1 MNTLKGKKIFLRALE
16 LEDIDYL
23 FSIENNEKYW
33 SISDSQIPFSK
44 YLLNRYLKNS
54 DMDIY
59 EAKQLRLVITDFK
72 NITIGLI
79 DLFDIDFKNN
89 RAGVAIIINEKM
101 RNKGFAK
108 EALEMLI
115 KYSKTHLSLHQ
126 LYCNILEDNTHSVNL
141 FKSVQF
147 KEVGLKKDWIK
158 FDGKYKN
165 EMLLQLICT

>member
-1 MNTLKGKKIFLRALE
+1 MNTLKGKNIFLRALE
-16 LEDIDYL
+16 LDDINYL

-72 NITIGLI
+72 MNTIGLI

-101 RNKGFAK
+101 RSKGFAK

-126 LYCNILEDNTHSVNL
+126 LYCNILEDNTHSMNL

>member
-1 MNTLKGKKIFLRALE
+1 MNTLKGKNIFLRALE

-89 RAGVAIIINEKM
+89 RAGVAIIINEEM
-101 RNKGFAK
+101 RNKGIAK

-126 LYCNILEDNTHSVNL
+126 LYCNILEDNTHSINL

-165 EMLLQLICT
+165 EMLLQLICI

>member
-1 MNTLKGKKIFLRALE
+1 MNTLKGKNIFLRALE
-16 LEDIDYL
+16 SEDINYL

-33 SISDSQIPFSK
+33 SISDSQIPFSR

-54 DMDIY
+54 NMDIY
-59 EAKQLRLVITDFK
+59 EVKQLRLVITDFQ

-101 RNKGFAK
+101 RSKGFAK
-108 EALEMLI
+108 EALELLI
-115 KYSKTHLSLHQ
+115 QYSKTHLSLHQ
-126 LYCNILEDNTHSVNL
+126 LYCNILEDNSHSINL
-141 FKSVQF
+141 FKSVEF
-147 KEVGLKKDWIK
+147 KQVGLKKDWIK

-165 EMLLQLICT
+165 ELLLQLICT

>member
-1 MNTLKGKKIFLRALE
+1 MNTLKGKNIFLRALE
-16 LEDIDYL
+16 LDDINYL

-72 NITIGLI
+72 MNTIGLI

-126 LYCNILEDNTHSVNL
+126 LYCNILEDNTHSMNL

>member
-1 MNTLKGKKIFLRALE
+1 MNTLKGKNIFLRALE

-165 EMLLQLICT
+165 EMLLQLICI

>member
-1 MNTLKGKKIFLRALE
+1 MNTLKGKNIFLRALE

-23 FSIENNEKYW
+23 FSTENNEKYW

>member
-1 MNTLKGKKIFLRALE
+1 MNTLKGKNIFLRALE
-16 LEDIDYL
+16 PEDINYL

-33 SISDSQIPFSK
+33 SISDSQIPFSR

-54 DMDIY
+54 NMDIY
-59 EAKQLRLVITDFK
+59 EAKQLRLVITDFQ

-101 RNKGFAK
+101 RSKGFAK
-108 EALEMLI
+108 EALELLI
-115 KYSKTHLSLHQ
+115 QYSKTHLSLHQ
-126 LYCNILEDNTHSVNL
+126 LYCNILEDNSHSINL
-141 FKSVQF
+141 FKSVEF
-147 KEVGLKKDWIK
+147 KQVGLKKDWIK

-165 EMLLQLICT
+165 ELLLQLICT

>member
-1 MNTLKGKKIFLRALE
+1 MNTLKGKNIFLRALE
-16 LEDIDYL
+16 LEDINYL

-44 YLLNRYLKNS
+44 YLLNRYLNNS
-54 DMDIY
+54 NMDIY
-59 EAKQLRLVITDFK
+59 EAKQLRLVIADFQ

-101 RNKGFAK
+101 RSKGFAK
-108 EALEMLI
+108 EALELLI

-126 LYCNILEDNTHSVNL
+126 LYSNILEDNTHSVNL
-141 FKSVQF
+141 FKSVEF
-147 KEVGLKKDWIK
+147 KQVGLKKDWIK

-165 EMLLQLICT
+165 ELLLQLICT

>member
-1 MNTLKGKKIFLRALE
+1 MNTLKGKNIFLRALE
-16 LEDIDYL
+16 SEDINYL

-33 SISDSQIPFSK
+33 SISDSQIPFSR

-54 DMDIY
+54 NMDIY
-59 EAKQLRLVITDFK
+59 EAKQLRLVITNFQ

-101 RNKGFAK
+101 RSKGFAK
-108 EALEMLI
+108 EALELLI
-115 KYSKTHLSLHQ
+115 QYSKTHLSLHQ
-126 LYCNILEDNTHSVNL
+126 LYCNILEDNSHSINL
-141 FKSVQF
+141 FKSVEF
-147 KEVGLKKDWIK
+147 KQVGLKKDWIK

>member
-1 MNTLKGKKIFLRALE
+1 MNTLKGKNIFLRALE
-16 LEDIDYL
+16 LEDINYL

-59 EAKQLRLVITDFK
+59 EAKQLRLVIADFQ

-101 RNKGFAK
+101 RSKGFAK
-108 EALEMLI
+108 EALELLI

-141 FKSVQF
+141 FKSVEF
-147 KEVGLKKDWIK
+147 KQVGLKKDWIK

-165 EMLLQLICT
+165 ELLLQLICT

>member
-1 MNTLKGKKIFLRALE
+1 MNTLKGKNIFLRALD
-16 LEDIDYL
+16 LDDINYL

-72 NITIGLI
+72 MNTIGLI

-101 RNKGFAK
+101 RSKGFAK
-108 EALEMLI
+108 EALELLI

-147 KEVGLKKDWIK
+147 KEVGLKQDWIK
-158 FDGKYKN
+158 SDGKYKN
-165 EMLLQLICT
+165 ELLFQLICT

>member
-1 MNTLKGKKIFLRALE
+1 MNTLKGKNIFLRALE

-165 EMLLQLICT
+165 ELLLQLICT

>member
-1 MNTLKGKKIFLRALE
+1 MNTLKGKNIFLRALE
-16 LEDIDYL
+16 SEDINYL

-33 SISDSQIPFSK
+33 SISDSQIPFSR

-54 DMDIY
+54 NMDIY
-59 EAKQLRLVITDFK
+59 EAKQLRLVIIDFQ

-101 RNKGFAK
+101 RSKGFAK
-108 EALEMLI
+108 EALELLI
-115 KYSKTHLSLHQ
+115 QYSKTHLSLHQ
-126 LYCNILEDNTHSVNL
+126 LYCNILEDNSHSINL
-141 FKSVQF
+141 FKSVEF
-147 KEVGLKKDWIK
+147 KQVGLKKDWIK

-165 EMLLQLICT
+165 ELLLQLICT

>member
-1 MNTLKGKKIFLRALE
+1 MNTLKGKNIFLRALE
-16 LEDIDYL
+16 SEDINYL

-33 SISDSQIPFSK
+33 SISDSQLPFSR

-54 DMDIY
+54 NMDIY
-59 EAKQLRLVITDFK
+59 EAKQLRLVITDFQ

-101 RNKGFAK
+101 RSKGFAK
-108 EALEMLI
+108 EALELLI
-115 KYSKTHLSLHQ
+115 QYSKTHLSLHQ
-126 LYCNILEDNTHSVNL
+126 LYCNILEDNSHSINL
-141 FKSVQF
+141 FKSVEF
-147 KEVGLKKDWIK
+147 KQVGLKKDWIK

-165 EMLLQLICT
+165 ELLLQLICT

>member
-1 MNTLKGKKIFLRALE
+1 MNTLKGKNIFLRALE
-16 LEDIDYL
+16 SEDINYL

-33 SISDSQIPFSK
+33 SISDSQIPFSR

-54 DMDIY
+54 NMDIY
-59 EAKQLRLVITDFK
+59 EAKQLRLVITNFQ

-101 RNKGFAK
+101 RSNGFAK
-108 EALEMLI
+108 EALELLI
-115 KYSKTHLSLHQ
+115 QYSKTHLSLHQ
-126 LYCNILEDNTHSVNL
+126 LYCNILEDNSHSINL
-141 FKSVQF
+141 FKSVEF
-147 KEVGLKKDWIK
+147 KQVGLKKDWIK

-165 EMLLQLICT
+165 ELLLQLICI

>member
-16 LEDIDYL
+16 LEDINYL

-59 EAKQLRLVITDFK
+59 EAKQLRLVIADFQ

-101 RNKGFAK
+101 RSKGFAK
-108 EALEMLI
+108 EALELLI

-141 FKSVQF
+141 FKSVEF
-147 KEVGLKKDWIK
+147 KQVGLKKDWIK

-165 EMLLQLICT
+165 ELLLQLICT

>member
-1 MNTLKGKKIFLRALE
+1 
-16 LEDIDYL
+16 
-23 FSIENNEKYW
+23 
-33 SISDSQIPFSK
+33 
-44 YLLNRYLKNS
+44 
-54 DMDIY
+54 MDIY
-59 EAKQLRLVITDFK
+59 EAKQLRLVIADFQ

-101 RNKGFAK
+101 RSKGFAK
-108 EALEMLI
+108 EALELLI

-141 FKSVQF
+141 FKSVEF
-147 KEVGLKKDWIK
+147 KQVGLKKDWIK

-165 EMLLQLICT
+165 ELLLQLICT

>member
-1 MNTLKGKKIFLRALE
+1 MNTLKGKNIFLRALE

-126 LYCNILEDNTHSVNL
+126 LYCNILEDNIHSVNL

>member
-1 MNTLKGKKIFLRALE
+1 MNTLKGKNIFLRALE
-16 LEDIDYL
+16 LEDINYL

-54 DMDIY
+54 HMDIY

-72 NITIGLI
+72 NNTIGLI

-89 RAGVAIIINEKM
+89 RAGVAIIINEEM
-101 RNKGFAK
+101 RNKGIAK

-126 LYCNILEDNTHSVNL
+126 LYCNILEDNTHSINL

-165 EMLLQLICT
+165 EMLLQLICI

>member
-1 MNTLKGKKIFLRALE
+1 MNTLKGKNIFLRALE
-16 LEDIDYL
+16 SEDINYL

-33 SISDSQIPFSK
+33 SISDSQIPFSR

-54 DMDIY
+54 NMDIY
-59 EAKQLRLVITDFK
+59 EAKQLRLVITDFQ

-101 RNKGFAK
+101 RSKGFAK
-108 EALEMLI
+108 EALELLI
-115 KYSKTHLSLHQ
+115 QYSKTHLSLHQ
-126 LYCNILEDNTHSVNL
+126 LYCNILDDNSHSINL
-141 FKSVQF
+141 FKSVEF
-147 KEVGLKKDWIK
+147 KQVGLKKDWIK

-165 EMLLQLICT
+165 ELLLQLICT

>member
-1 MNTLKGKKIFLRALE
+1 MNTLKEKNIFLRALE
-16 LEDIDYL
+16 SEDINYL

-33 SISDSQIPFSK
+33 SISDSQIPFSR

-54 DMDIY
+54 NMDIY
-59 EAKQLRLVITDFK
+59 EAKQLRLVITNFQ

-101 RNKGFAK
+101 RSKGFAK
-108 EALEMLI
+108 EALELLI
-115 KYSKTHLSLHQ
+115 QYSKTHLSLHQ
-126 LYCNILEDNTHSVNL
+126 LYCNILEDNSHSINL
-141 FKSVQF
+141 FKSVEF
-147 KEVGLKKDWIK
+147 KQVGLKKDWIK

-165 EMLLQLICT
+165 ELLLQLICI

>member
-1 MNTLKGKKIFLRALE
+1 MNTLKGKNIFLRALE
-16 LEDIDYL
+16 LEDINYL

-44 YLLNRYLKNS
+44 YLLNRYLNNS

-59 EAKQLRLVITDFK
+59 EAKQLRLVIADFQ

-101 RNKGFAK
+101 RSKGFAK
-108 EALEMLI
+108 EALELLI

-126 LYCNILEDNTHSVNL
+126 LYCNILEHNTHSVNL
-141 FKSVQF
+141 FKSVEF
-147 KEVGLKKDWIK
+147 KQVGLKKDWIK

-165 EMLLQLICT
+165 ELLLQLICT